1 VAEILVLG
9 GYGNFG
15 KRIVELL
22 VRQQFN
28 VIIAGRN
35 RTKAAAL
42 AEQLRPDVVQVA
54 VFDVRRDLD
63 AYLQGQKAAIVIN
76 TVGPF
81 QSLDYEAAKIC
92 MNHGIPYIDLAD
104 GRDYVAG
111 IGSLDQEAKAK
122 DTVVISGASTVPA
135 LTSAVVE
142 HYLNDFEQ
150 IDFLDFGIAPGQR
163 TERGLATT
171 KAILGY
177 AGKKLK
183 PSVGYPER
191 YGWQDT
197 HRRRYPVIGS
207 RWMSNCDV
215 PDLDLLP
222 PRYGIER
229 IRFSA
234 GMEVPMIHF
243 GIWALSWLVRM
254 GVPLDLTK
262 MAEPLLKLSDLFD
275 VFGSADGGMHIV
287 LEGRAH
293 DGHPMERSWFI
304 IAKGAHGPY
313 IPAVPAVVVAKKILS
328 GELSSK
334 GAMAC
339 VGLMTLK
346 EFLAEVKHLEITTF
360 KS

>member
-1 VAEILVLG
+1 MQI
-9 GYGNFG
+9 
-15 KRIVELL
+15 
-22 VRQQFN
+22 
-28 VIIAGRN
+28 
-35 RTKAAAL
+35 
-42 AEQLRPDVVQVA
+42 A
-54 VFDVRRDLD
+54 VFDVRRGLD
-63 AYLQGQKAAIVIN
+63 AYLQSEEAALVIN

-81 QSLDYEAAKIC
+81 QSLDYGAAKIC

-104 GRDYVAG
+104 GRDYVTG

-122 DTVVISGASTVPA
+122 GTVIISGASTLPA
-135 LTSAVVE
+135 ITSAVVE

-150 IDFLDFGIAPGQR
+150 IDFLDFGIAPGQK

-177 AGKKLK
+177 AGKKLQA
-183 PSVGYPER
+183 SVGYPER

-197 HRRRYPVIGS
+197 HRQRYPVIGN

-243 GIWALSWLVRM
+243 GIWSLSWLVRM

-262 MAEPLLKLSDLFD
+262 MAEPLLKLSNLFD

-287 LEGRAH
+287 LQGRAG
-293 DGHPMERSWFI
+293 DGQPIERSWFI

-328 GELSSK
+328 GALSLK
-334 GAMAC
+334 GAMPC
-339 VGLMTLK
+339 VGLMTLQD
-346 EFLAEVKHLEITTF
+346 FLAEVKHLEISTY
-360 KS
+360 KQ